1 VAIVNDQQGPWR
13 ERVSNDSLKPLE
25 LAVKIREE
33 LLRIRQEKS
42 CEGESL
48 LRLDIGSPG

>member
-1 VAIVNDQQGPWR
+1 MSD
-13 ERVSNDSLKPLE
+13 DSLKPLE

-48 LRLDIGSPG
+48 LRLDIGSEGRGCKAPAAPQL